1 MDRQILEE
9 CKYYIETDQL
19 EELQSYVYEWF
30 QNKDIIQDYRLPIE
44 YLYQQVYLHACLK
57 KKNHIAEWLK
67 NLFPILFDDIQQ
79 IALRQMFSYGKYLLN
94 K

>member
-1 MDRQILEE
+1 MDRQILED
-9 CKYYIETDQL
+9 CKDYIETDQL
-19 EELQSYVYEWF
+19 EELQSYIYDWI
-30 QNKDIIQDYRLPIE
+30 QNKNNMQDYRLPIE

-57 KKNHIAEWLK
+57 KKQHIAEWIK
-67 NLFPILFDDIQQ
+67 SIFTVLFDDIQQ

>member
-9 CKYYIETDQL
+9 CKDFIETDQL
-19 EELQSYVYEWF
+19 EELQSYVYQWL
-30 QNKDIIQDYRLPIE
+30 QTKDTQTEYRLPIE
-44 YLYQQVYLHACLK
+44 YIYQQVYLHACLK
-57 KKNHIAEWLK
+57 KKKHIAEWLQGI
-67 NLFPILFDDIQQ
+67 FIQIFDDIQQ